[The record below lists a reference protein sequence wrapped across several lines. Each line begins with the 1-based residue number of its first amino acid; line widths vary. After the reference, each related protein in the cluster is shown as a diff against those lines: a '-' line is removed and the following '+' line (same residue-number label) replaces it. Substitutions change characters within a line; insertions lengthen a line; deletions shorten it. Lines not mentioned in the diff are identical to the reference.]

1 MASYYKYGTN
11 LGDRTYFT
19 STIVNSAGEQK
30 RYFSNV
36 ESEIYF
42 GNKRIDDINQFSF
55 GIDEKVMPIYGY
67 NCFYPSELVSGQRIV
82 QGQFVLNFTDRGV
95 IKETLDSIDDSVYT
109 PKHTAEYVPG
119 GGNDHA
125 LWDKNFDIMLGYGY
139 YGINNI
145 ETYNATCQSI
155 IGAKITGMQ
164 KVMDTTGQPLL
175 EVYSF
180 IAKDFIEEDISE
192 VEVVEEEKT
201 TEKDDSNNKPEDLKY
216 VCSDIYNT
224 AQITS
229 NTNYCANN
237 SNCLHLIHNIVF
249 ADSAGA
255 ITMQVTEENKSQI
268 ILKSGSISITEQIE
282 SDTVIPILKFSS
294 TSKAVGTIDV
304 KKAYSDI
311 FKKLKTQGYS
321 KLKCTVSYK
330 ANISDKEMDITF
342 KDTYIYI

>member
-1 MASYYKYGTN
+1 M
-11 LGDRTYFT
+11 
-19 STIVNSAGEQK
+19 
-30 RYFSNV
+30 

-304 KKAYSDI
+304 KKAYSNI